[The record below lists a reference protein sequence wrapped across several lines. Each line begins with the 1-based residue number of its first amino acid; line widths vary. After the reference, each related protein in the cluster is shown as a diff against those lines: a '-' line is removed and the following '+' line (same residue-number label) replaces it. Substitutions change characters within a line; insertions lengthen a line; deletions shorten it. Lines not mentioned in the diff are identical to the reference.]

1 MRSDGSATQPE
12 PLLTPAELAGY
23 LGVPIKTLYTWRYRH
38 EGPPALRIG
47 RHLRYRRDDVEDWLH
62 DRLGPAL
69 RHLR

>member
-1 MRSDGSATQPE
+1 MRSDVSVNQPE